1 MKNLFLKLFTIK
13 MIHNIGKLDLFCKK
27 TLRKLIFEMP
37 ETVGNKQKEEI

>member
-13 MIHNIGKLDLFCKK
+13 MIYNIGKLDLFCKK